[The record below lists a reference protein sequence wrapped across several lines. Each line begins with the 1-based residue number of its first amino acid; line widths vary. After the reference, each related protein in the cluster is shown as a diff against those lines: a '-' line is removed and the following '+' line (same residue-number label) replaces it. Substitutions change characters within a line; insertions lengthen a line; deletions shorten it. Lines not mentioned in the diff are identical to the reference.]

1 MLRCL
6 HEYLTEYSRKMVLV
20 RRFIG
25 FFMGILML
33 SCADD
38 VQNVYSKY
46 RAAFTYNKVTTT
58 APLYKALTGA
68 GIFCSIYCQ
77 GGKIYFNT
85 PYESKYET
93 LTDINM
99 YMKPIAFNGFIVGLS
114 NLPEMGTTDLPLLC
128 YDRVC
133 PNCFEESISPSLTL
147 QENGFAYCNRCKRKY
162 DLNNLGVISE
172 GEKGLKLIRY
182 HIMYDGADHLRIYNP

>member
-1 MLRCL
+1 
-6 HEYLTEYSRKMVLV
+6 
-20 RRFIG
+20 
-25 FFMGILML
+25 MGILML

-147 QENGFAYCNRCKRKY
+147 QDSHPAGFSLLYYRFLSTIQA
-162 DLNNLGVISE
+162 
-172 GEKGLKLIRY
+172 
-182 HIMYDGADHLRIYNP
+182 ADHFSVSTENVQEILN

>member
-1 MLRCL
+1 
-6 HEYLTEYSRKMVLV
+6 
-20 RRFIG
+20 
-25 FFMGILML
+25 MGILML

-114 NLPEMGTTDLPLLC
+114 NL
-128 YDRVC
+128 
-133 PNCFEESISPSLTL
+133 EESISPSLTL